1 MSERET
7 VPASLHE
14 VPDSGA
20 PRSAGQMLREL
31 RESAGVDPALLAS
44 AMKVSTQKLDALEN
58 DRLDLLPDGGR
69 QRRRLRGDAVRRARD
84 VHCPEQRAVRR
95 VGHRGRGTR
104 PVVNTLVEMLDAK
117 NFRRLP

>member
-31 RESAGVDPALLAS
+31 RESAGVVPALPGR
-44 AMKVSTQKLDALEN
+44 AM
-58 DRLDLLPDGGR
+58 
-69 QRRRLRGDAVRRARD
+69 
-84 VHCPEQRAVRR
+84 
-95 VGHRGRGTR
+95 
-104 PVVNTLVEMLDAK
+104 
-117 NFRRLP
+117 

>member
-44 AMKVSTQKLDALEN
+44 AISWCPRQMAKV
-58 DRLDLLPDGGR
+58 
-69 QRRRLRGDAVRRARD
+69 
-84 VHCPEQRAVRR
+84 
-95 VGHRGRGTR
+95 GT
-104 PVVNTLVEMLDAK
+104 PAA
-117 NFRRLP
+117 